1 MGLVKQ
7 VALTLL
13 VPVIMTAAA
22 QAQRTGAA
30 GYHMV
35 RQISVPGDGGWD
47 YLAYDPGTH
56 QLFVSH
62 GTEVDVVN
70 PDSGTVVG
78 RIPDTPGVHGI
89 AFAPELDR
97 GFVSDGRDTS
107 VTIFD
112 LHSLAVLQRVRVTG
126 QNPDAI
132 MYEPVTHR
140 VFTFN
145 GRSAN
150 ATALDA
156 RTGAVLGTIALGG
169 KPEFSVA
176 DGQGG
181 VFVNIEDQGEVVA
194 FDAGTLSERA
204 RWILPGCEE
213 PSGLAY
219 DAAHARLF
227 SACGNGRMVI
237 LDSRSGRLVASV
249 PIGDGV
255 DAARFD
261 AATGLA
267 FASNGEGTLTVIR
280 EVTPD
285 GFRVQETVQ
294 TQPGARTMELD
305 PVTHRVFLSVA
316 SFGRVPAAT
325 AQQPRPRRTV
335 VPGSFG
341 VLVLAP

>member
-1 MGLVKQ
+1 MGTMKRM
-7 VALTLL
+7 ALTLL
-13 VPVIMTAAA
+13 VPVIVTSVAHA
-22 QAQRTGAA
+22 QQPQAT
-30 GYHMV
+30 GYHIV

-56 QLFVSH
+56 HLFVSH

-78 RIPDTPGVHGI
+78 RILDTPGVHGI
-89 AFAPELDR
+89 AFAPELNR
-97 GFVSDGRDTS
+97 GYVSDGRDTT
-107 VTIFD
+107 VTVFD
-112 LHSLAVLQRVRVTG
+112 LHSLAVLQRVHVTG

-145 GRSAN
+145 GRSDN

-169 KPEFSVA
+169 KPEFAVA

-181 VFVNIEDQGEVVA
+181 VFVNIEDKGQVVA
-194 FDAGTLSERA
+194 FDASTLSERA
-204 RWILPGCEE
+204 RWSLPGCEE

-227 SACGNGRMVI
+227 PVCGNGRMVI
-237 LDSRSGRLVASV
+237 LDSRSGKLVASV

-261 AATGLA
+261 TATGLA
-267 FASNGEGTLTVIR
+267 FASNGEGTLTVIH
-280 EVTPD
+280 EETPD
-285 GFRVQETVQ
+285 SFRVRETVR

-316 SFGRVPAAT
+316 SFGPAPAAT
-325 AQQPRPRRTV
+325 AQQPRPRRTL
-335 VPGSFG
+335 VPGSFR
-341 VLVLAP
+341 VLVLEP

>member
-1 MGLVKQ
+1 MGSMKQ
-7 VALTLL
+7 IALTLL
-13 VPVIMTAAA
+13 VPVIMASAVQGQQARPAA
-22 QAQRTGAA
+22 
-30 GYHMV
+30 YHIV

-56 QLFVSH
+56 HLFVSH
-62 GTEVDVVN
+62 GTEVAVVN
-70 PDSGTVVG
+70 PDSGTVAG

-89 AFAPELDR
+89 AFAPDLNR
-97 GFVSDGRDTS
+97 GYVSDGRDTT
-107 VTIFD
+107 VTVFD
-112 LHSLAVLQRVRVTG
+112 LHSLAVLQRVHVTG
-126 QNPDAI
+126 ANPDAI
-132 MYEPVTHR
+132 MYEPTTHR

-145 GRSAN
+145 GRGDN

-156 RTGAVLGTIALGG
+156 RTGAVVGTIALGG
-169 KPEFSVA
+169 KPEFAVA
-176 DGQGG
+176 DGHGG
-181 VFVNIEDQGEVVA
+181 VFVNIEDQGEIVA
-194 FDAGTLSERA
+194 FDASTLSERA
-204 RWILPGCEE
+204 RWTLPGCEE

-219 DAAHARLF
+219 DAAHGRLF

-237 LDSRSGRLVASV
+237 LDSKSGKLVASI

-267 FASNGEGTLTVIR
+267 FASNGEGTLTVIH
-280 EVTPD
+280 EETPD
-285 GFRVQETVQ
+285 SFRVIESVQ

-316 SFGRVPAAT
+316 SFGPAPAAT
-325 AQQPRPRRTV
+325 AQQPRPRRTL
-335 VPGSFG
+335 VPGSFR

>member
-285 GFRVQETVQ
+285 SFRVQETVQ

-335 VPGSFG
+335 VPGSFR